1 MKFTLSWLK
10 DYLKTEASL
19 DEITAALNDVGL
31 EVEGVDNLSETLG
44 AFSVAYVKEAR
55 QHPDAD
61 RLRVCDV
68 ETRDGMVQVVCGAP
82 NAQTGMTGIFAPPGT
97 HIPGTGVD
105 LQVGVIR
112 GVESAG
118 MLCSEREMMLSDEHD
133 GIIDLEGDW
142 AVGTPAVE
150 ALGLD
155 DPVIDIAITPNRPD
169 ALGVYGVAR
178 DLAARGLGKLKPLE
192 VEKIPG
198 TFPSPIDVKLT
209 FDEGTEDACPL
220 FCGRYIRGVKNGP
233 SPEWLQRRLTAIGLR
248 PISALV
254 DITNYL
260 TYAHARPVHVF
271 DADTVKGNILPRLA
285 RDGEKILA
293 LDGKEYELDSTM
305 CVIADE
311 ERAEAI
317 GGIMGGEESGCTL
330 DTRNVFVEVAYFDPI
345 RTATTGRKLGIN
357 SDARY
362 RFERGVDPAF
372 APDGAELAT
381 KMILDFCGGEPSEP
395 VMAGTIPETARS
407 FTLRKSRVET
417 LGGVAVALSDQKRIL
432 EDLGFDVREAEAGLE
447 CGVPPWRPD
456 VHGEADLVEEV
467 TRIVGLDNVPNAP
480 MSRPNAVARPV
491 LTLLQRRTSAAR
503 RILASR
509 GLNEA
514 VTWSFLPEDQ
524 AKLFGGGQDA
534 VKLANPIST
543 ELSDMRPSLLP
554 NLIAAVGRNIDRG
567 FADVALFEVG
577 QAYAGD
583 RPEDETVRIAGVRR
597 GTTSP
602 RHWDGSGRHVDAFDA
617 KADALAAL
625 EAAGAQ
631 VRSLQVVS
639 GAPDWFHP
647 GRSGTCQ
654 LGPKNQMAHFGE
666 IHPRV
671 LSQMDV
677 KGPLV
682 GFEIVLN
689 LIPEPRSR
697 GGAARAALDASD
709 LQAVTR
715 DFAFVVD
722 DAVEADKVIRAA
734 KGAEKQ
740 LITAVSVFD
749 LFAGEAAKS
758 ALGEGKKSLAIE
770 VTLQPRDRTMTDEE
784 IDTVAAKVVANVE
797 KATGGSLRG

>member
-10 DYLKTEASL
+10 DYLDTDASL
-19 DEITAALNDVGL
+19 ADITSALNDVGL
-31 EVEGVDNLSETLG
+31 EVEEVENLAETLG
-44 AFSVAYVKEAR
+44 AFTVAKVKEAR

-68 ETRDGMVQVVCGAP
+68 ETKDGMVQVVCGAP
-82 NAQTGMTGIFAPPGT
+82 NARTGMTGIFAPPGT

-142 AVGTPAVE
+142 AIGTSAVE
-150 ALGLD
+150 ALGLN

-178 DLAARGLGKLKPLE
+178 DLAARGLGTLKPLE
-192 VEKIPG
+192 VTPVPG
-198 TFPSPIDVKLT
+198 TFTSPIDVKLT
-209 FDEGTEDACPL
+209 FDEATKDACPL

-254 DITNYL
+254 DVTNYL
-260 TYAHARPVHVF
+260 TYAYARPVHVF
-271 DADTVKGNILPRLA
+271 DADKVAGDIQPRLA
-285 RDGEKILA
+285 RDGEKMLA
-293 LDGKEYELDSTM
+293 LDGKEYELDASMT
-305 CVIADE
+305 VIADDNGPD
-311 ERAEAI
+311 AI
-317 GGIMGGEESGCTL
+317 GGIIGGELSGCTPG
-330 DTRNVFVEVAYFDPI
+330 TTNVFVELAYFDPI
-345 RTATTGRKLGIN
+345 RTATTGRKLGIV

-362 RFERGVDPAF
+362 RNERGIDPAF
-372 APDGAELAT
+372 TPVGAEIAT
-381 KMILDFCGGEPSEP
+381 RMIMEFCGGEPSELIT
-395 VMAGTIPETARS
+395 AGAIPDTERS
-407 FTLRKSRVET
+407 YTLRTDRVET
-417 LGGVAVALSDQKRIL
+417 LGGVKVDLSKQKRIL
-432 EDLGFDVREAEAGLE
+432 EDLGFAVKQIESGLV
-447 CGVPPWRPD
+447 CAVPSWRPD
-456 VHGEADLVEEV
+456 VLGEADLVEEI
-467 TRIVGLDNVPNAP
+467 TRIIGLDNVPNAP

-491 LTLLQRRTSAAR
+491 LTRLQRRTIAAR
-503 RILASR
+503 RTLAGR

-524 AKLFGGGQDA
+524 AKLFGGGGAA

-554 NLIAAVGRNIDRG
+554 NLITAVGRNNDRG
-567 FADVALFEVG
+567 FADVALFEIG
-577 QAYAGD
+577 QAYLGD
-583 RPEDETVRIAGVRR
+583 TPGDETVRAAGVRR
-597 GTTSP
+597 GNTGP
-602 RHWDGSGRHVDAFDA
+602 RHWSGVSRPVDAFDA

-625 EAAGAQ
+625 QAAGAPVQ
-631 VRSLQVVS
+631 SLQVVA

-654 LGPKNQMAHFGE
+654 LGPQNQMAHFGE
-666 IHPRV
+666 VHPRV
-671 LSQMDV
+671 LDALDV

-689 LIPEPRSR
+689 KIPEPKGT
-697 GGAARAALDASD
+697 GGAARTAMNVSD

-715 DFAFVVD
+715 DFAFVI
-722 DAVEADKVIRAA
+722 DAGVEADKIVRAA

-740 LITAVSVFD
+740 LITNVAVFD
-749 LFAGEAAKS
+749 LFEGAAAGN
-758 ALGEGKKSLAIE
+758 ALGEGKKSLAVE
-770 VTLQPRDRTMTDEE
+770 VTLQPRDKTMTDEE
-784 IDTVAAKVVANVE
+784 IDVVAAKVVASVE
-797 KATGGSLRG
+797 KATGGTLRG